1 MKSMDRPEHPSATL
15 IRQAVDALN
24 RGDVSST
31 FAAFAD
37 DIEWHEIGRAEA
49 IRGREALASRFAE
62 MPPDRSMHLVL
73 HDILVS
79 DEHAVALLE
88 SSETLGGRSI
98 TYRTAEIYHVR
109 DHRIAAR
116 WAFSDDTQRIA
127 AFFGREDP
135 PKVR

>member
-1 MKSMDRPEHPSATL
+1 MDRPEHPTATL
-15 IRQAVDALN
+15 IRAAVDALN
-24 RGDVSST
+24 RGDVGGA

-37 DIEWHEIGRAEA
+37 DIEWHEIGRSDA
-49 IRGREALASRFAE
+49 IRGKEALTHRFAE
-62 MPPDRSMHLVL
+62 MPADRSMHLQL
-73 HDILVS
+73 HDVLVS

-109 DHRIAAR
+109 DGKIAAR

-127 AFFGREDP
+127 TFFRREASP
-135 PKVR
+135 EVR